1 MWHRLCLVT
10 VGNYRREP
18 TTSGGSMR
26 STLKTLILAPALL
39 LAAACSKDNAAD
51 PSLNNDLSL
60 AAQANPNM
68 RLDSITA
75 AERMNSAEAN
85 SLRAGSAP
93 AAVAPAPAR
102 RTTASAPARRR

>member
-39 LAAACSKDNAAD
+39 IAAACSKDNAAD
-51 PSLNNDLSL
+51 PALNNDLSL

-75 AERMNSAEAN
+75 AERMSAAGGAEAN
-85 SLRAGSAP
+85 SLRAGTT

-102 RTTASAPARRR
+102 RTTASA